1 MERIENNW
9 KELKRIVRKNGNKLN
24 RIERIMGKNGKMKR
38 IENNWK
44 ELKRIARTNEK
55 NWKELE
61 RNVKNF

>member
-1 MERIENNW
+1 MERIEQMW
-9 KELKRIVRKNGNKLN
+9 KKNEKNVRKNGNKLN